1 MTDEP
6 NQTTEG
12 RAAWLVESVSVLFD
26 PVGRL
31 PRAVESTRWVLP
43 LVLTMVMTALA
54 SAAVGFRVDA
64 SRVVIPKLAESGE
77 LAKASEREVN
87 EQVEQAQRVA
97 IVAGVSKGLF
107 VVPMIAL
114 LGGVALWFWSWLLA
128 GKATFVRSF
137 TVICLALWPFCCAET
152 VTLASALRQ
161 TSLSPRMAKE
171 LVPSSLAALV
181 APPVPVEA
189 AGPPSKTVTSPRA
202 WKANGPRDLLGLVDF
217 FHVWA
222 SMLVGLGLAAAA
234 GLSRRTAVPAGMIAY
249 FVVLAATAVG
259 LPNLMSSG
267 GPP

>member
-6 NQTTEG
+6 NQTTQG
-12 RAAWLVESVSVLFD
+12 RAAWLVESVSVLVD
-26 PVGRL
+26 PVGRM
-31 PRAVESTRWVLP
+31 PRAVEATRWVLP

-54 SAAVGFRVDA
+54 SAAVGLRVDA
-64 SRVVIPKLAESGE
+64 SRVVIPKLAEAGE

-97 IVAGVSKGLF
+97 IVAGVSKGVF
-107 VVPMIAL
+107 VVPVIAL
-114 LGGVALWFWSWLLA
+114 LGAVGVWFCSWLLA

-137 TVICLALWPFCCAET
+137 TVVCLALWPSCCAQA

-161 TSLSPRMAKE
+161 TSLSPRMARE

-181 APPVPVEA
+181 SPPA
-189 AGPPSKTVTSPRA
+189 DDASSAPSKPQRPQRA
-202 WKANGPRDLLGLVDF
+202 WKVNGPRELLGLVDF

-222 SMLVGLGLAAAA
+222 SILVGLGLAAAA

-259 LPNLMSSG
+259 LPNLLSSG
-267 GPP
+267 GPS